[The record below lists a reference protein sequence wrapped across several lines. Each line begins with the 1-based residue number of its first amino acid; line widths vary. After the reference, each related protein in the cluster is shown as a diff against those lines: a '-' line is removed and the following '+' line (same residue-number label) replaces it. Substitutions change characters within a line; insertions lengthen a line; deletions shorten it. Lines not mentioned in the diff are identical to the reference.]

1 MFLSNVFKRTKF
13 YALLCAVVLALSHGA
28 IAAAATLQISG
39 LPPTTIAVGKTYD
52 FTPTVIR
59 ANSNTLRFTISGN
72 PSWMTFDGRNGRIYG
87 VPWTRHIGSSK
98 ITLKVTDGVTTVAL
112 PVFTVTVKATTTTT
126 TPTTT
131 NRAPTISGTPLTSVS
146 VGQAYAFQAKGYD
159 ADGNTLTYS
168 ITGKPAWA
176 SFNTATGL
184 LYGTPGATTV
194 GTYSNI
200 LIKVSDGK
208 VTASLPVFS
217 ITVKQ
222 ATTTTASVH
231 LSWQPPTTNTDG
243 TALTDLAGYRVYYGT
258 SPTTRTKI
266 ANVASP
272 GVASHLIE
280 NLGTG
285 TWYFTVTAYNTSGL
299 ESEDSPMA
307 SKTVQ

>member
-1 MFLSNVFKRTKF
+1 MFLSSVFKRTKF
-13 YALLCAVVLALSHGA
+13 YALLCAVVLALSHSA
-28 IAAAATLQISG
+28 IASAATLQITG
-39 LPPTTIAVGKTYD
+39 LPPTAIAVGKTYD

-72 PSWMTFDGRNGRIYG
+72 PSWMTFDARNGRIYG
-87 VPWTRHIGSSK
+87 VPWTRHIGSSQ
-98 ITLKVTDGVTTVAL
+98 ITLRVTDGVTTVAL
-112 PVFTVTVKATTTTT
+112 PTFTVSVKATITTTTT
-126 TPTTT
+126 IT

-146 VGQAYAFQAKGYD
+146 VGQAYSFQPRGYD

-176 SFNTATGL
+176 SFSTSTGR

-208 VTASLPVFS
+208 VTASLPAFS
-217 ITVKQ
+217 IIVKQ
-222 ATTTTASVH
+222 ATTSTTSVH

-243 TALTDLAGYRVYYGT
+243 TALTDLAGYRVYYGN

-280 NLGTG
+280 NLGPG

-299 ESEDSPMA
+299 ESSDSPMA
-307 SKTVQ
+307 SKTIQ